1 MKVGDRMT
9 QREDGT
15 TEIERSPPGKAG
27 LTDTEGSLLALVLR
41 RQPVTAY
48 QLLRIYEQS
57 PVSSFNES
65 KGSIYPLI
73 RRLKGRG
80 LMAAQPVAGDGRGT
94 EMLHITTAGEDAVRD
109 WVTQI
114 RPVDIIP
121 DDALRT
127 KAISLELLE
136 PDARFAWIGTAR
148 ARTKAKIAEI
158 EAHMI
163 GLDTPFQETIAA
175 SALGALHA
183 RLDWLDRLAEVVLDA
198 PA

>member
-1 MKVGDRMT
+1 MKH
-9 QREDGT
+9 REEECAG
-15 TEIERSPPGKAG
+15 IGRPASGRSG

-48 QLLRIYEQS
+48 QLLRTYEQS

-73 RRLKGRG
+73 RRLKARG
-80 LMAAQPVAGDGRGT
+80 MLESRPVEGDGRKT
-94 EMLHITTAGEDAVRD
+94 ELLHCTAEGEAAVVD
-109 WVTQI
+109 WVTHI
-114 RPVDIIP
+114 RPVDVIP
-121 DDALRT
+121 DDTLRT
-127 KAISLELLE
+127 KAISLELLD
-136 PDARFAWIGTAR
+136 PGARFAWIGTAR
-148 ARTKAKIAEI
+148 ARTKAKIVEI

-163 GLDTPFQETIAA
+163 GLDTPFQEAIAA

-183 RLDWLDRLAEVVLDA
+183 RLEWLDRLAEVVLDA

>member
-1 MKVGDRMT
+1 MT
-9 QREDGT
+9 HSEDGVA
-15 TEIERSPPGKAG
+15 ESGHPAAGKIG

-41 RQPVTAY
+41 RQPATAY
-48 QLLRIYEQS
+48 QLLRIYAQS

-73 RRLKGRG
+73 RRLKARG
-80 LMAAQPVAGDGRGT
+80 LMASRPVEGDGRNT
-94 EMLHITTAGEDAVRD
+94 ELLHCTAAGAEAVRS

-114 RPVDIIP
+114 RPVDILP
-121 DDALRT
+121 DDTLRT

-136 PDARFAWIGTAR
+136 PEARFAWIGTAR
-148 ARTKAKIAEI
+148 ARTKAKIVEI

-163 GLDTPFQETIAA
+163 GLDTPFQEAIAA
-175 SALGALHA
+175 SALGVLHA
-183 RLDWLDRLAEVVLDA
+183 RLDWLDRLAEVVLDS

>member
-1 MKVGDRMT
+1 MT
-9 QREDGT
+9 QGGN
-15 TEIERSPPGKAG
+15 RSNGATSDKGG
-27 LTDTEGSLLALVLR
+27 LTDTEGSLLALVQR

-65 KGSIYPLI
+65 KGSLYPLI
-73 RRLKGRG
+73 RRLKARG
-80 LMAAQPVAGDGRGT
+80 LLASRPVEGDARKT
-94 EMLHITTAGEDAVRD
+94 ELLHCTSAGEEAVRD

-121 DDALRT
+121 DDMLRT
-127 KAISLELLE
+127 KATSLEMLD
-136 PDARFAWIGTAR
+136 PAARFAWIGTAR

-163 GLDTPFQETIAA
+163 GLDTPFQEAIAA
-175 SALGALHA
+175 SALGTLQA
-183 RLDWLDRLAEVVLDA
+183 RLDWLDRLAEVALDA
-198 PA
+198 SA